1 MSLSVQCSQFCQRAS
16 VDLARVHGCSSP
28 SPAPD
33 TFAFPSLLYLPL
45 FSRICRPNL
54 YLQTFS
60 FYLWIDV
67 ATRCLVRA
75 ASHLLRRTSR
85 ITSVATYEPHHI
97 CCDLRDDTAV
107 QVNATKEKK
116 NWTSPGNTGLEFHA
130 INLNYTTVSP
140 LHYTHIKEGIAIK

>member
-75 ASHLLRRTSR
+75 ASHLLQRTSR
-85 ITSVATYEPHHI
+85 ITSVATCEMTQQYES
-97 CCDLRDDTAV
+97 T
-107 QVNATKEKK
+107 QQKK
-116 NWTSPGNTGLEFHA
+116 RKIGQASPGNTGLEFHA